1 MAQAP
6 NLRSNR
12 RSLFTHGLLFGTGVA
27 TGGAATWFGSR
38 VRLDD
43 APASVVEDVVGGGE
57 ERAAP
62 LDLLDRQAAADAA
75 VVDAM
80 ESVTTDV
87 AAQWGPSDSKVADR
101 KMWVQYD
108 ANMTSRLSI
117 DYENA
122 ELWLEAV
129 LRPGETA
136 EAGFE
141 RLKVLGRLAV
151 RQTSSEAGKECRI
164 LELAARLA
172 TERRLEVDPDAG
184 SASPDEPPMLDGVV
198 DAGVVE
204 SIAPPATETAT
215 DIDGVE
221 RRKIRVMVPF
231 RGDAQQQLAERYLAD
246 IGKQARERNLAPSLI
261 LAMIQTESA
270 FNPRATSPAPAYG
283 LMQLVPTSGGV
294 DAYQFV
300 RGGKKILEP
309 EFLYMPDMNIKLGS
323 AYLQLLLTRYLRAI
337 DDPQSR
343 LYSAI
348 AAYNTGAGNVA
359 RAFTGR
365 TSVREAAPRINRLSP
380 DQVFAH
386 LRTRLPF
393 EETRTYIRRVTERQE
408 RWREYDEVLTSMAAA
423 VQAR

>member
-1 MAQAP
+1 MATAP

-12 RSLFTHGLLFGTGVA
+12 RSFFTHGLLFGTGVA
-27 TGGAATWFGSR
+27 TGGAATWLSSR
-38 VRLDD
+38 VRPDD
-43 APASVVEDVVGGGE
+43 ASAGLVEDVVGGGE

-62 LDLLDRQAAADAA
+62 ADLLDSQAAADAA

-87 AAQWGPSDSKVADR
+87 ASQWGPSDSKVAER

-108 ANMTSRLSI
+108 PSMTSRLAI
-117 DYENA
+117 DYEKA

-136 EAGFE
+136 EAGFA
-141 RLKVLGRLAV
+141 RLKDLGRMAL
-151 RQTSSEAGKECRI
+151 RQTSAEAGRQCRI
-164 LELAARLA
+164 LEMAARLA
-172 TERRLEVDPDAG
+172 TERGLEVGPEAR
-184 SASPDEPPMLDGVV
+184 SSTADEAPMLDRVV
-198 DAGVVE
+198 DAAAVE
-204 SIAPPATETAT
+204 RIQPPATETAT

-231 RGDAQQQLAERYLAD
+231 RSDAQGQLAERYLTD
-246 IGKQARERNLAPSLI
+246 IGLQARERNLAPSLI
-261 LAMIQTESA
+261 LAMIETESA

-300 RGGKKILEP
+300 RGSKKILEP
-309 EFLYMPDMNIKLGS
+309 EFLYMPDMNIKLGA

-365 TSVREAAPRINRLSP
+365 TSVREAAPRINQLSP

-408 RWREYDEVLTSMAAA
+408 RWRDYDAALTSMAAA